1 MYVGI
6 PPDLMSKLALVLTGK
21 IIATVAVW
29 SGPLLLLPTETL
41 VTLGVPDL
49 SVPFARLLGWAYLSL
64 CVGYAFGL
72 RSELA
77 GQRPIAAIWLGIVSN
92 LGASAYLFYFGL
104 LGTWRAMPELVQ
116 IIAWSSALVAALISI
131 GLIWFGLLR
140 WQSPKRIMT

>member
-1 MYVGI
+1 MT
-6 PPDLMSKLALVLTGK
+6 KLAIVLLFK
-21 IIATVAVW
+21 IAATTLFW
-29 SGPLLLLPTETL
+29 CGPLLFLPTEAL
-41 VTLGVPDL
+41 STLGAQDASQAL
-49 SVPFARLLGWAYLSL
+49 ARLLGWAYLSL